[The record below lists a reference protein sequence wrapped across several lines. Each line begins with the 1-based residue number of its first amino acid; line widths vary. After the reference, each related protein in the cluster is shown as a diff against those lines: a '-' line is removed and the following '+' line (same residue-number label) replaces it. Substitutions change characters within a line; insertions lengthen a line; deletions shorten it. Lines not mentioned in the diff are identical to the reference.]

1 MKYYLWVD
9 AEDRPISPALAY
21 EDEVERMAEEERPP
35 EGAAELRAGT
45 KEQLMA
51 RYGLK
56 EEDFV
61 GGD

>member
-9 AEDRPISPALAY
+9 AQDRAISKALAY
-21 EDEVERMAEEERPP
+21 EDETERMAEEERPP
-35 EGAAELRAGT
+35 EGAAAIRAGT
-45 KEQLMA
+45 KQQLQA

-56 EEDFV
+56 EEEFV